1 MTFSRRKLLKSATL
15 LGGTGLIGA
24 VVYVATR
31 GNNTAAALAS
41 NDDAY
46 QKFDEGKGP
55 LGAWMLTLTPDVPNP
70 KSSTKAMI
78 VINAGGTV
86 VETNLVNPRVGMGAW
101 KQTGGQTFDYIFLKQ
116 RSDAK
121 GNNTGMVQILHRN
134 TLNKTFDEFDGTANL
149 TITDPKGN
157 VVGRSTSIIHATR
170 IEVPSK

>member
-24 VVYVATR
+24 VAYVATR
-31 GNNTAAALAS
+31 GNNTATALAS

-55 LGAWMLTLTPDVPNP
+55 LGAWMLTVTPDVPNP
-70 KSSTKAMI
+70 KSSNKAMM

-86 VETNLVNPRVGMGAW
+86 VETNLNTPRVGMGAW
-101 KQTGGQTFDYIFLKQ
+101 KQTGGQTFDSIFLKQ
-116 RSDAK
+116 RFDAK
-121 GNNTGMVQILHRN
+121 GNNTGMVQVLQHN

-157 VVGRSTSIIHATR
+157 VVVRSTSIIHATR